1 MENIKDIL
9 IRRDD
14 MSSEDADELIEMTKD
29 EIRYAISI
37 GDHMLVEHIIAS
49 NLGLELD
56 YLWQLI

>member
-9 IRRDD
+9 MRRDD
-14 MSSEDADELIEMTKD
+14 MSPEDADELIEMTKD
-29 EIRYAISI
+29 EIKYAIST
-37 GDHMLVEHIIAS
+37 GDHMLVEDIIAS